1 MIFFIMI
8 MSFID
13 VFDDHEMLWVWRRR
27 PFQPPRFCG
36 GGEAHRRDKP
46 VCAEYDHSY
55 FCVFQEIRWRWPF
68 TQSIMIF
75 YSWYLSYFGCYWC
88 LKWEEEMIISD
99 HLQHEHKWHPLII
112 GFEGD
117 IVRPRLI
124 SSKFSMI
131 QIQFQTSP
139 HAKHHKLIACQA
151 IVSFTNP
158 LAASEAGNLS
168 SQAIALIK
176 FGDFSST

>member
-1 MIFFIMI
+1 
-8 MSFID
+8 
-13 VFDDHEMLWVWRRR
+13 
-27 PFQPPRFCG
+27 
-36 GGEAHRRDKP
+36 
-46 VCAEYDHSY
+46 
-55 FCVFQEIRWRWPF
+55 
-68 TQSIMIF
+68 
-75 YSWYLSYFGCYWC
+75 
-88 LKWEEEMIISD
+88 MIISG

-151 IVSFTNP
+151 I
-158 LAASEAGNLS
+158 
-168 SQAIALIK
+168 ALIK
-176 FGDFSST
+176 FGDFSSTVSHISKIKNN